1 MVEVEVNGDTPGKL
15 EMLAPGGVVGAV
27 EEEET
32 K

>member
-1 MVEVEVNGDTPGKL
+1 VNGDTPEKL

-27 EEEET
+27 EKEET